1 MLECL
6 IVCHDLL
13 TSRHRQ
19 VNIWCWNVGMSYHMS
34 WSLHVT
40 MPLSMSLEPLVMTLS
55 SLYDM
60 TPSSLYDTIRGRCH
74 DSYRTCHDSYQ
85 MTVPLTSLMSHVWGC
100 LWSRDLVMSLSH
112 VIISSCH
119 SMSLCLIHHTSIP
132 RNALIMIWGLY
143 VLMSLS
149 SLYEY
154 IMSWHHSPC
163 L

>member
-1 MLECL
+1 
-6 IVCHDLL
+6 
-13 TSRHRQ
+13 
-19 VNIWCWNVGMSYHMS
+19 MS

-100 LWSRDLVMSLSH
+100 LWSRDLVMSLSYVIETQRHRVTCRDLVMSLSH